1 MILQPVFYVHLDPGC
16 IPEKSTPDATT
27 NIELARWSFV
37 GLITI
42 CDKMIVDGSGTEP
55 ELRRYVFSAW
65 PNCVAPW
72 IAFFHS
78 QFIMC
83 RANYRPIEK
92 KLAIRLVASM
102 LHHGASLSLSDHD
115 GYTWLSTMPCL
126 YRMIAELWL
135 IAIKTKNEHVL
146 HIARGL
152 QENSRADR
160 VTPLR
165 VVTAIWVAECIEVQL
180 FATTILEVAGGIV
193 TVTSTALKY
202 VKSIRSMAQD
212 PDIPRRMLVT
222 VLSCCVEFISKTS
235 EYSITIR
242 EDYILRK
249 SVKEIFSTLRVIQ
262 LLLHATGSMD
272 RVLVPAFGTVLHYF
286 LTMFTKAD
294 DTVSVFYQ
302 ALSSQALAAA
312 ACIDL
317 SIPLHHG
324 VQINNWLIIFL
335 GILSDYTVYDKI
347 LTYALRHLDVWSSA
361 LDPIT
366 RQDETV
372 RECWHMTKQYIQ
384 IYSSV
389 RLRGEMMTQP
399 LSNEKGWRLR
409 VSHRYRRYAVL
420 TSLLTETVSMC
431 HR

>member
-42 CDKMIVDGSGTEP
+42 CDKMIVGGSDTEP

-65 PNCVAPW
+65 PNRVAPW
-72 IAFFHS
+72 LVFFHS

-83 RANYRPIEK
+83 RANYRPIER

-102 LHHGASLSLSDHD
+102 LHHGANLSASGD

-135 IAIKTKNEHVL
+135 IAIKTKDEHVL
-146 HIARGL
+146 LIAHAL
-152 QENSRADR
+152 QDNSRANR

-165 VVTAIWVAECIEVQL
+165 AVTAIWVAECIRDQL
-180 FATTILEVAGGIV
+180 FTATILEVAGGIV
-193 TVTSTALKY
+193 TVTRTTLKY
-202 VKSIRSMAQD
+202 VKSIRSMVRD
-212 PDIPRRMLVT
+212 PDIPLRMLVM
-222 VLSCCVEFISKTS
+222 VLSHCVEFISRTS
-235 EYSITIR
+235 EYSVTIR

-262 LLLHATGSMD
+262 LLIHATGSMD
-272 RVLVPAFGTVLHYF
+272 RVFGPAFGSVLQYF
-286 LTMFTKAD
+286 LTMFNKAD

-302 ALSSQALAAA
+302 ALCSQALATA
-312 ACIDL
+312 ACIDP
-317 SIPLHHG
+317 SIPLDYGFH
-324 VQINNWLIIFL
+324 INTWITGFL
-335 GILSDYTVYDKI
+335 AILSHYIVYDKI
-347 LTYALRHLDVWSSA
+347 LTYTLKHLDVLSSA

-366 RQDETV
+366 RQDEAL
-372 RECWHMTKQYIQ
+372 RERWHITKQYIRV
-384 IYSSV
+384 YGDL
-389 RLRGEMMTQP
+389 RLREEMTMQP
-399 LSNEKGWRLR
+399 LSNQKGWLLR
-409 VSHRYRRYAVL
+409 VSHEHHRFAVL

-431 HR
+431 YH